1 MSELNQDCE
10 AGGKREECEEAVF
23 TRQCLPGMFPGNQER
38 ALVDTH
44 TNFARATDSIA
55 ID

>member
-10 AGGKREECEEAVF
+10 AEGRGGKGKGAVL
-23 TRQCLPGMFPGNQER
+23 TRRCLPGNQER